1 MIIRKYGVQLV
12 KESSSKYPIDSSMSG
27 TEAAKEIA
35 RTMLDG
41 LDREHLIVF
50 MLDCKNTIIGVNTV
64 SVGTLSM
71 TVLHPREVFKPAILA
86 NASGIIMAHNHP
98 SGDLTPSTDDV
109 ASLRRIREAGELLGI
124 NVLDSLIV
132 GAFDCRSLR
141 EDGVFRRP

>member
-12 KESSSKYPIDSSMSG
+12 KESSSRYPIDSSISG

-50 MLDCKNTIIGVNTV
+50 MLDCKNKVIGVNTV
-64 SVGTLSM
+64 SIGTLSM
-71 TVLHPREVFKPAILA
+71 TTLHPREVFKPAILA
-86 NASGIIMAHNHP
+86 NASSIIIAHNHP
-98 SGDLTPSTDDV
+98 SGDTTPSTDDV
-109 ASLRRIREAGELLGI
+109 EALRRTREAGRLLGI
-124 NVLDSLIV
+124 EVLDSLIA

-141 EDGVFRRP
+141 DDGLFD